1 MIRLI
6 ILCEQNSDGYGRTP
20 AIDTVGIAVDSR
32 LLGDYIK
39 LIDPDTFILINTH
52 RNL

>member
-6 ILCEQNSDGYGRTP
+6 ILCVQISDGYGRTL

-39 LIDPDTFILINTH
+39 LTQIPLF
-52 RNL
+52 